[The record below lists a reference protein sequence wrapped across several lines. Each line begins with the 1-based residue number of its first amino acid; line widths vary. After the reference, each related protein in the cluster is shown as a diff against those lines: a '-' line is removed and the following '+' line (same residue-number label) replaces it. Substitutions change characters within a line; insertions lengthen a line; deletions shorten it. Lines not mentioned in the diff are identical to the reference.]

1 MEFCFRRNNNCV
13 KTPFCSQVSGFK
25 AGVFF
30 RFVFYSRGCIM
41 KRTTLNFII
50 DLVAFFGLLG
60 LAFAGFIM
68 KYILHWGWIKKLLQI
83 AVWFFVFT
91 KNDQM
96 LTQGLFYVD

>member
-13 KTPFCSQVSGFK
+13 KIPFCSQVSGFK
-25 AGVFF
+25 TGVFF

-50 DLVAFFGLLG
+50 DLVAFLGLLD

-68 KYILHWGWIKKLLQI
+68 KYILHWGWIKSYFKLLFGFSFSRKTI
-83 AVWFFVFT
+83 R
-91 KNDQM
+91 
-96 LTQGLFYVD
+96 Y